1 MKKTLFS
8 LLALVA
14 LHAQA
19 TVLVVK
25 EYGVNSTYSTINA
38 ALTAAVNNDTIV
50 VYDKPSGQ
58 QWIEALTINK
68 NLTFLHPTQGT
79 RFKAPGQITVVP
91 QAGMDLYFIGWDLN
105 GNSITATATGSTATS
120 ANRAKITVT
129 DCINVVNISLNV
141 DWIDARVFY
150 NQTNFTGQITMRHGI
165 AVANVLAN
173 GGIQIAPESTTAA
186 QGDSVIISG
195 NKARWCY
202 FDSQESGFIAN
213 NYLYLDNANN
223 TWWGVGTGNALNIK
237 NHNQSNN
244 RTTWIVNNSITNAG
258 GCSNVPRMA
267 ISIRYAGNV
276 NNIKIINNLLY
287 VDDGT
292 CNNGV
297 WAIYGD
303 ATAPNSNTGNPFIS
317 HNFVNTRSSVNYI
330 SFSVNNELNYYS
342 NALNGFGS
350 IDTWGRAASGNA
362 NLINKGNYLGQYY
375 DIDLTR
381 NDIGTYG
388 GPFSIDNYLTGG
400 VSKGRGL
407 FIDIP
412 HQLTNLNQIINA
424 KAAAGSKF

>member
-25 EYGVNSTYSTINA
+25 EYGVNATYSTINA
-38 ALTAAVNNDTIV
+38 ALTAAANNDTIV

-79 RFKAPGQITVVP
+79 RFKAPGQITIVP

-105 GNSITATATGSTATS
+105 GVNSITATATGSTATA
-120 ANRAKITVT
+120 ANRAKITIT
-129 DCINVVNISLNV
+129 DCINVQSINLNV
-141 DWIDARVFY
+141 DWLDARVFY
-150 NQTNFTGQITMRHGI
+150 NQTNFNANITIKHGLV
-165 AVANVLAN
+165 VANVIG
-173 GGIQIAPESTTAA
+173 GGIQITGESSTVA
-186 QGDSVIISG
+186 QADSIIISG
-195 NKARWCY
+195 NKARWCS
-202 FDSQESGFIAN
+202 FDSYESGLIAN
-213 NYLYLDNANN
+213 NYFYNNSANSSD
-223 TWWGVGTGNALNIK
+223 WWSPGTGNALHIRY
-237 NHNQSNN
+237 HNQSNS
-244 RTTWIVNNSITNAG
+244 RITWVVNNTITNIGALT
-258 GCSNVPRMA
+258 NLTRMA
-267 ISIRYAGNV
+267 MSIRYAGNT
-276 NNIKIINNLLY
+276 NNIRIINNLFY
-287 VDDGT
+287 ADDA
-292 CNNGV
+292 NNNTYGI
-297 WAIYGD
+297 WGD
-303 ATAPNSNTGNPFIS
+303 ATGPNANTGNPYIS
-317 HNFVNTRSSVNYI
+317 HNFINTRGTAAYT
-330 SFSVNNELNYYS
+330 SFSENNELNYKSAAS
-342 NALNGFGS
+342 NAYGA

-362 NLINKGNYLGQYY
+362 NLINKGNYLGQFY